1 MGLKLPPA
9 FVNTPAYDVFN
20 MDLSDS
26 VYRTLAVLHGL
37 AWQTRGERTPPTTVA
52 ELAALRGLRERQMYT
67 HLRTLKKLRRIR
79 VDKLGH
85 GLMVIYPL
93 RWESGAALP
102 TAVPSTLTEVEP
114 TQLTGEDEPAS
125 EITAINCSKNDDDE
139 PGWDDPRPP
148 PGHDR
153 PMIAKNC
160 NTTAIN
166 CSKTL
171 NTGPDLDDPEPQPGS
186 GQEATAINCSKS
198 GPNGEAT
205 AINCSKNDPDEPDLD
220 DSEPETTSG
229 PGLERQ
235 FTAKNCSNHV
245 VVVDSCLKDSDY
257 YLKQQHEQHATA
269 INCSKNDPDEPDLD
283 GSDLETASRPG
294 SDRQSTAINCSENS
308 DLGPGLDDS
317 GPEPRSQAGADQ
329 EFTAIN
335 CSKNDGEPGM
345 GNSGSASGLE
355 SGSQSGVEPEFT
367 AINCSKND
375 RDELGLD
382 DSGLETASR
391 PGSGQQFTAK
401 NCSKLIKAIAAIFVE
416 AGDSPDLGRA
426 KAVKLIR
433 QHGVDCCERQLSYF
447 PRRCELAR
455 ASEEGLRNPSGLFI
469 RSVQDD
475 WTAPPQTDKKSSSTW
490 YTQEEFDD
498 LIEH

>member
-153 PMIAKNC
+153 PMTAKNC

-198 GPNGEAT
+198 GPNGE
-205 AINCSKNDPDEPDLD
+205 
-220 DSEPETTSG
+220 
-229 PGLERQ
+229 
-235 FTAKNCSNHV
+235 
-245 VVVDSCLKDSDY
+245 
-257 YLKQQHEQHATA
+257 ATA